1 MSLKE
6 AVATPQPVAP
16 TRVDPRGLR
25 VSAAITSLVVAL
37 VLVLPSPA
45 REILLAAQMAVFAL
59 AAFAGLQ
66 RSPYSIF
73 YKLVIRPRIGAPAE
87 LEDSRPP
94 RFAQVVGF
102 SFTALALLAFL
113 AGATTVGLVATAF
126 ALIAATLNASIGLCL
141 GCELYLLLRR
151 FSPASVNTIRTTHA
165 PHTNGGTV

>member
-16 TRVDPRGLR
+16 IQVDPRGLR
-25 VSAAITSLVVAL
+25 VAAAITSLVVAL
-37 VLVLPSPA
+37 VLVLPSPV
-45 REILLAAQMAVFAL
+45 REILLAAQVAVFAI

-73 YKLVIRPRIGAPAE
+73 YKLVIRPKIGAPAE

-102 SFTALALLAFL
+102 SFTVVALLAFL
-113 AGATTVGLVATAF
+113 AGATTVGFVATAF

-141 GCELYLLLRR
+141 GCELYLVLRR
-151 FSPASVNTIRTTHA
+151 FSPAIA
-165 PHTNGGTV
+165 